1 MSGLAEIHQLLTA
14 AQTGLTDGRAHAE
27 RAKSL
32 LGDARRALVDAQAKA
47 DPWLPTQL
55 DQADEGLDHLL
66 TRLAAA
72 DDLVSGYQSRL

>member
-14 AQTGLTDGRAHAE
+14 ARAGIGDGRAHAE
-27 RAKSL
+27 RARLL

-47 DPWLPTQL
+47 DPWLPGQL
-55 DQADEGLDHLL
+55 AQADEGLDHVL